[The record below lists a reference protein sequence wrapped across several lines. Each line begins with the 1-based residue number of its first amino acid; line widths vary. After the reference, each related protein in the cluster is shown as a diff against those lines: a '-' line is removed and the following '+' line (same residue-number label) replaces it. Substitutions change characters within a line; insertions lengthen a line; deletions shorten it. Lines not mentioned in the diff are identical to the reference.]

1 MPPPLPH
8 QLFMEYGV
16 DITKFKTM
24 LADNVIGNMISYMG
38 FFEEDEECP
47 FTKEDVAKCETILT
61 YYLESL
67 AALSDPTDEKIMVCV
82 QEAVLALNQLNEDT
96 DYGMIETEERE
107 NIWALIQTSAVECGL
122 QNYSDDI
129 TEEWREW

>member
-1 MPPPLPH
+1 M
-8 QLFMEYGV
+8 